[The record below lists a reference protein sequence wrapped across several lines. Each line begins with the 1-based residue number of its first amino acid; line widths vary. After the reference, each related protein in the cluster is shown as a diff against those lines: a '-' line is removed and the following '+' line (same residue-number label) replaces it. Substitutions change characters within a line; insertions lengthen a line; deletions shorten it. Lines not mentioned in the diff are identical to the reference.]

1 MFNVTLNTHTHTHV
15 HTHTH
20 THTHIHTHLHTHVHT
35 HVHTHTLIHT
45 HTHTVCMF
53 LRFLTG
59 NAEAYS
65 TEPLKNE
72 NEELALGFYH
82 MQNVRELNGL
92 IHN

>member
-1 MFNVTLNTHTHTHV
+1 
-15 HTHTH
+15 
-20 THTHIHTHLHTHVHT
+20 
-35 HVHTHTLIHT
+35 
-45 HTHTVCMF
+45 MF

-82 MQNVRELNGL
+82 MQNVRELNGHIIRFL
-92 IHN
+92 EGTVLHRVQGSLREAGVQGSLRGGRGTGST